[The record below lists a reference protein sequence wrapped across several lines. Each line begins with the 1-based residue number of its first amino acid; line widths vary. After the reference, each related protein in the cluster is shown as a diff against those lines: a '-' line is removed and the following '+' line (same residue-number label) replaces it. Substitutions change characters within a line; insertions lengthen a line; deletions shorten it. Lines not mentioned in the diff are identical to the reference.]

1 MRARPLLALMTWA
14 AAATPRCRASEA
26 AQAFAERIHWDY
38 GGRTTQLQEFGKMG
52 TDGVIVLQEWWGV
65 TEEIRAQA
73 SRISRQGYHV
83 VVPDLY
89 HVRAPTHPDPRCP
102 LAPSAKPCARTGEG
116 GGGSG
121 GGGAPDGLARLGG
134 GAGRHPRR
142 GDVPAGPRG
151 GEGRRAGLLHGG
163 YLSTSCLCCCT
174 CTPALLQLL

>member
-38 GGRTTQLQEFGKMG
+38 AGRTTQLQEFGKMG

-65 TEEIRAQA
+65 TAEIRAQA

-89 HVRAPTHPDPRCP
+89 HVRPPRIPSQLSTGPP
-102 LAPSAKPCARTGEG
+102 LQAVSVR
-116 GGGSG
+116 
-121 GGGAPDGLARLGG
+121 
-134 GAGRHPRR
+134 
-142 GDVPAGPRG
+142 VPRG
-151 GEGRRAGLLHGG
+151 RWGWKRRRR
-163 YLSTSCLCCCT
+163 SI
-174 CTPALLQLL
+174 

>member
-89 HVRAPTHPDPRCP
+89 HVRPPRI
-102 LAPSAKPCARTGEG
+102 PSPGAVHWPPSVCQAVCACR
-116 GGGSG
+116 
-121 GGGAPDGLARLGG
+121 
-134 GAGRHPRR
+134 GRWGWKRR
-142 GDVPAGPRG
+142 
-151 GEGRRAGLLHGG
+151 RR
-163 YLSTSCLCCCT
+163 ST
-174 CTPALLQLL
+174 

>member
-1 MRARPLLALMTWA
+1 MRARPALVLMAWA

-38 GGRTTQLQEFGKMG
+38 AGRTTQLQEFGKMG

-89 HVRAPTHPDPRCP
+89 HVSAPTRPTPPSGP
-102 LAPSAKPCARTGEG
+102 LPTSLPSRAAACR
-116 GGGSG
+116 
-121 GGGAPDGLARLGG
+121 
-134 GAGRHPRR
+134 GRWGWKRR
-142 GDVPAGPRG
+142 
-151 GEGRRAGLLHGG
+151 RR
-163 YLSTSCLCCCT
+163 ST
-174 CTPALLQLL
+174 

>member
-1 MRARPLLALMTWA
+1 MRTRPLLALMTWA

-38 GGRTTQLQEFGKMG
+38 AGRTTQLQEFGKMG

-65 TEEIRAQA
+65 TGEIRAQA

-89 HVRAPTHPDPRCP
+89 HVRAPRIPSP
-102 LAPSAKPCARTGEG
+102 LSTGTPSQAVCAYPGEG

-121 GGGAPDGLARLGG
+121 GGGAPDGLARLGR
-134 GAGRHPRR
+134 GAGRHPCR

-151 GEGRRAGLLHGG
+151 GEGRRSRLLHGG
-163 YLSTSCLCCCT
+163 YLMY
-174 CTPALLQLL
+174 LLLLYLMPHA

>member
-1 MRARPLLALMTWA
+1 MRARPALVLMAWA

-38 GGRTTQLQEFGKMG
+38 AGRTTQLQEFGKMG

-89 HVRAPTHPDPRCP
+89 HVSAPTRPTP
-102 LAPSAKPCARTGEG
+102 PSPAESAE
-116 GGGSG
+116 
-121 GGGAPDGLARLGG
+121 
-134 GAGRHPRR
+134 PRR
-142 GDVPAGPRG
+142 CVQGKVGVEAAEAEHLMGSLDWEGALGDIRAAAMYLRDRG
-151 GEGRRAGLLHGG
+151 VERVAVLGFCMVG
-163 YLSTSCLCCCT
+163 TSCLCCCT

>member
-1 MRARPLLALMTWA
+1 MRARPALVLMTWA

-38 GGRTTQLQEFGKMG
+38 AGRTTQLQEFGKMG

-89 HVRAPTHPDPRCP
+89 HVRAPTHPIPAVHWP
-102 LAPSAKPCARTGEG
+102 PSAKPCARTQGKVGVEAAEAEHLMGSLDWEG
-116 GGGSG
+116 
-121 GGGAPDGLARLGG
+121 ALGDIR
-134 GAGRHPRR
+134 AAAMYLRDR
-142 GDVPAGPRG
+142 GVERVAVLGFCMVG
-151 GEGRRAGLLHGG
+151 
-163 YLSTSCLCCCT
+163 TSC
-174 CTPALLQLL
+174 P